1 MANDEAL
8 SRAAEMNDQL
18 RPVEVSAETV
28 VRPAG
33 PQSPTVHSFLRHL
46 REKGL
51 DCVPEPLSLS
61 EETEVL
67 GYLEG
72 ESGGDGWKH
81 QHDERGLRSAAR
93 LLRRIHDASA
103 DWVPPQDAVFAAPP
117 TAAGGDVFVHGDP
130 GPWNFVWRDGE
141 AVALI
146 DWDFLH
152 RAPRRDDVAYALLW
166 FAPMRDDESSL
177 EWHHFPQMPDRR
189 ARIDAFLEAY
199 GMVADFDVA
208 DAVIRRRHAT
218 IEHVRSLA
226 EQGVEPQRT
235 WVAEGSLEDESA
247 EIRWIE
253 ANRPLF
259 DR

>member
-1 MANDEAL
+1 M
-8 SRAAEMNDQL
+8 
-18 RPVEVSAETV
+18 
-28 VRPAG
+28 
-33 PQSPTVHSFLRHL
+33 
-46 REKGL
+46 
-51 DCVPEPLSLS
+51 
-61 EETEVL
+61 
-67 GYLEG
+67 
-72 ESGGDGWKH
+72 
-81 QHDERGLRSAAR
+81 
-93 LLRRIHDASA
+93 
-103 DWVPPQDAVFAAPP
+103 
-117 TAAGGDVFVHGDP
+117 
-130 GPWNFVWRDGE
+130 WRDGE

-177 EWHHFPQMPDRR
+177 EWHHFPQVPDRR

-208 DAVIRRRHAT
+208 DAVIRRRHAM

-226 EQGVEPQRT
+226 EHGVEPQRT
-235 WVAEGSLEDESA
+235 WVAEGSLEDEAA

-253 ANRPLF
+253 ASRPLF